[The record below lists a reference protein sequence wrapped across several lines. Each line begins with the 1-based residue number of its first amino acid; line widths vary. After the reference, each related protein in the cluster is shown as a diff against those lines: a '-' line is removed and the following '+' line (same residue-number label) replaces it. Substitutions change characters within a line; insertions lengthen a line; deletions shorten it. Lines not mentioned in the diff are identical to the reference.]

1 MIGVVIPAHNEE
13 RRISDCLA
21 SVIAST
27 SHPDIKNQ
35 VVKIVVVL
43 DACSDDTRALVSMHD
58 VSQLNVSFRNVGKA
72 RAVGSQCLLD
82 DGALWLA
89 FTDADTVVPSD
100 WLARQIA
107 FKADAVCGTVEVDN
121 WSEYSDLARAKYLEL
136 YQFSENHRHVHGA
149 NLGMTA
155 QAYRRAGGFQHL
167 SAHEDVRMVA
177 DLENTGARIIW
188 TASNPV
194 ITSARKDFKCQGGFG
209 EYLASLERSAC
220 KSFEKTSFRLEAFS

>member
-21 SVIAST
+21 SVIAAT

-58 VSQLNVSFRNVGKA
+58 VSQLNVSFKNVGKA

-155 QAYRRAGGFQHL
+155 HAYRRAGGFQNL

-209 EYLASLERSAC
+209 EYFASLERSAA
-220 KSFEKTSFRLEAFS
+220 TTLVR

>member
-13 RRISDCLA
+13 RCISACLA
-21 SVIAST
+21 SILESAC
-27 SHPDIKNQ
+27 HPDIKDQ

-43 DACSDDTRALVSMHD
+43 DACSDDTRALVSMHE
-58 VSQLNVSFRNVGKA
+58 VSQLSVSFKNVGKA

-89 FTDADTVVPSD
+89 FTDADTVVPAD

-136 YQFSENHRHVHGA
+136 YQFTENHRHVHGA
-149 NLGMTA
+149 NLGMSA
-155 QAYRRAGGFQHL
+155 HAYERAGGFKHL

-177 DLENTGARIIW
+177 DLESAGARIVW

-209 EYLASLERSAC
+209 EYLAGLERSAY
-220 KSFEKTSFRLEAFS
+220 KSLEELKLQQGAFS